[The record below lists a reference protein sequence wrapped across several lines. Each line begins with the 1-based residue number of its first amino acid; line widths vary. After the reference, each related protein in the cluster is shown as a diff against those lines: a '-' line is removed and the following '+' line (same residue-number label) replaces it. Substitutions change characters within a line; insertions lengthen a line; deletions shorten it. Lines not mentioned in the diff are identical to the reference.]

1 MKSKIIGAKNYICRY
16 KRRKVPKRKAA
27 PNSTIEE
34 MQPKIEEETIK
45 EEIEEF
51 TVEENDQTPKRSNI
65 TRILDSWKSQQ
76 KSPPKKSEVKTPKIT
91 RFSIFDD
98 FKDSKTAEESPQGSR
113 DDSIESRK

>member
-1 MKSKIIGAKNYICRY
+1 MKNKIIGAKNYICRY

-65 TRILDSWKSQQ
+65 QRILDSWKSPQ
-76 KSPPKKSEVKTPKIT
+76 KKSEVKTPKIT

-98 FKDSKTAEESPQGSR
+98 FKDSKTAKESPQGSR